1 MDKIAKMFF
10 LLCLITVSCSKKIN
24 YDENINNIKL
34 VIGKKISIDFN
45 KEEIRLEHEGLIY
58 KDTIVF
64 TDNEKRQVISLF
76 EKYDLGSKS
85 GKFWY
90 IDENSTTADL
100 HDELLL
106 TSNHKV
112 KSNYYINEYHHVS
125 NSLIE
130 NDEDKIVKIRN
141 LLKMIIEKKRSY
153 KKANDTLKVFV
164 KRRPVLLM

>member
-24 YDENINNIKL
+24 YNENINNIKL
-34 VIGKKISIDFN
+34 VIGKKISIDLNN
-45 KEEIRLEHEGLIY
+45 KKIRLEHEGLIY
-58 KDTIVF
+58 EDTIVF

-76 EKYDLGSKS
+76 EKYNLGSKS
-85 GKFWY
+85 GIFWC

-100 HDELLL
+100 HDELLFI
-106 TSNHKV
+106 SNHKV
-112 KSNYYINEYHHVS
+112 KSNYYLNEFHNVS

-130 NDEDKIVKIRN
+130 NDENKIVKFRN
-141 LLKMIIEKKRSY
+141 LLKMIIEKKSSY

-164 KRRPVLLM
+164 KRRSVLLM